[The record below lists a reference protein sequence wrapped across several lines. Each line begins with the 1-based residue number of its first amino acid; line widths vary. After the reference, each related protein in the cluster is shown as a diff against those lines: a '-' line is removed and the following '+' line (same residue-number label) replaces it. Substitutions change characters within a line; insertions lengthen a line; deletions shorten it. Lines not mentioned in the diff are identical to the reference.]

1 MLIQDVTDIDAG
13 TYTVKVT
20 YNGNNNYNPKSYET
34 ELKINK
40 ASANVIATVEDIS
53 YSEKSVINVKSTVGG
68 LIVVNI
74 DNKYIQNINIFPNT
88 ITPVTFEDNIPVGTH
103 NVTIVLKSTDNYN
116 EASYS
121 TNFIVSKKPTSVDLN
136 VGNITYGDET
146 IIKVTASEDGT
157 VILHVNDIMREKTVL
172 SNTMTQFNLGVLSA
186 DTYDIRVDFNAGEN
200 YKNTNKQ
207 TELLISPATAEIIDV
222 QSKDNIYGENTVINV
237 KTNVDGIV
245 TVKLNNAIIKIF
257 DVSSNKL
264 TSFDLGIIDVG
275 LYSIDVT
282 LDAGNNYTKPSINT
296 KVNITPKDTTVNVDI
311 KNSIYGENVVVNVTA
326 SENGLITVKVGEF
339 VKNINVETNKL
350 TSVNFGVIDVNLYDV
365 NVSFNAGSNFKL
377 SSVKDSLIVSK
388 AKSKITSVELTTVY
402 NGGKYLIATLT
413 DDQGNVIVGSS
424 VSINLNGPKSFIA
437 DANGQVKFLTN
448 DLYPNSYVATITFN
462 GNNNYEKSTDTVKVT
477 VKKATPKI
485 TAKSKTFKK
494 SVKTKMYTIT
504 LKNNLNK
511 VMKNTKV
518 SIKVNKKTYTAK
530 TNKKGVATFKITK
543 LTKKGTF
550 KSVITYNGD
559 KYYNKLTKTVK
570 IKIK

>member
-245 TVKLNNAIIKIF
+245 TVKLNNDIIKIF

-264 TSFDLGIIDVG
+264 T
-275 LYSIDVT
+275 
-282 LDAGNNYTKPSINT
+282 
-296 KVNITPKDTTVNVDI
+296 
-311 KNSIYGENVVVNVTA
+311 
-326 SENGLITVKVGEF
+326 
-339 VKNINVETNKL
+339 
-350 TSVNFGVIDVNLYDV
+350 
-365 NVSFNAGSNFKL
+365 
-377 SSVKDSLIVSK
+377 
-388 AKSKITSVELTTVY
+388 
-402 NGGKYLIATLT
+402 
-413 DDQGNVIVGSS
+413 
-424 VSINLNGPKSFIA
+424 
-437 DANGQVKFLTN
+437 
-448 DLYPNSYVATITFN
+448 
-462 GNNNYEKSTDTVKVT
+462 
-477 VKKATPKI
+477 
-485 TAKSKTFKK
+485 
-494 SVKTKMYTIT
+494 
-504 LKNNLNK
+504 
-511 VMKNTKV
+511 
-518 SIKVNKKTYTAK
+518 
-530 TNKKGVATFKITK
+530 
-543 LTKKGTF
+543 
-550 KSVITYNGD
+550 
-559 KYYNKLTKTVK
+559 
-570 IKIK
+570 